1 MSDVQGSA
9 RPPRFDPVINLGHI
23 ISATTMIA
31 TMAMG
36 WSQLSSRMEML
47 EKQVA
52 GMNQLVERS
61 IRSDAR
67 LDGLERRVVDIEQ
80 DVAEIARRK

>member
-1 MSDVQGSA
+1 
-9 RPPRFDPVINLGHI
+9 
-23 ISATTMIA
+23 
-31 TMAMG
+31 
-36 WSQLSSRMEML
+36 ML